1 MKVIAVAFTTA
12 LAIAMSPSLA
22 AAQTQQS
29 DPLSVLK
36 SLLETRNTGSAAAA
50 LALFADDG
58 VIINVIG
65 VKFAGRDNIEI
76 LIQDTNAEAGSYELE
91 DPHSAGHTV
100 TWTDLVTNPV
110 YEKLGVAPVQIAGQ
124 AVIRDGKIKSLIT
137 HFPPSSLAKFE
148 QACEQKGCETPKA
161 DGVLIVGQP
170 CLRFLANAWAQTRR
184 VTIQ

>member
-1 MKVIAVAFTTA
+1 MKIINVAFTTA
-12 LAIAMSPSLA
+12 LAIAVSPSWV
-22 AAQTQQS
+22 AAQAQQS

-36 SLLETRNTGSAAAA
+36 SLLETRNSANANAA

-58 VIINVIG
+58 VIINVVG
-65 VKFAGRDNIEI
+65 AKFAGRDNIKK
-76 LIQDTNAEAGSYELE
+76 LIQDTNAETGSYELK
-91 DPHSAGHTV
+91 DARSAGNTV

-110 YEKLGVAPVQIAGQ
+110 YEKLGVAPVQVAGE
-124 AVIRDGKIKSLIT
+124 AVIRDGKIKSFIT
-137 HFPPSSLAKFE
+137 HFPPNSLAKFE

-184 VTIQ
+184 VAIQ

>member
-1 MKVIAVAFTTA
+1 MRRSI
-12 LAIAMSPSLA
+12 
-22 AAQTQQS
+22 
-29 DPLSVLK
+29 
-36 SLLETRNTGSAAAA
+36 LLLLFLIGATRAA
-50 LALFADDG
+50 LAVTCEGFSMTPSDG
-58 VIINVIG
+58 VVVRYNAALPSGATHSTPIASFNGSAIAVSRTTSGGSSIDSTCVDDSVDLG
-65 VKFAGRDNIEI
+65 VLSVG
-76 LIQDTNAEAGSYELE
+76 Q
-91 DPHSAGHTV
+91 HTV

>member
-1 MKVIAVAFTTA
+1 MKIITAAFTTA
-12 LAIAMSPSLA
+12 LAIAISPSFA
-22 AAQTQQS
+22 AAQMQQA

-36 SLLETRNTGSAAAA
+36 SLLETRNSANANAA

-58 VIINVIG
+58 VIINVVG
-65 VKFAGRDNIEI
+65 TKFAGLDNIKK
-76 LIQDTNAEAGSYELE
+76 LIQDTQAEMGNHELE
-91 DPHSAGHTV
+91 DAHSAGDTV

-110 YEKLGVAPVQIAGQ
+110 YEKLGVAPVHIAGQ

-137 HFPPSSLAKFE
+137 HFPPTSLAKFE

-161 DGVLIVGQP
+161 DGVLIIGQP
-170 CLRFLANAWAQTRR
+170 CLRFLANASAQTRG